1 MTTTLVL
8 PNPTSELG
16 GALEVALAACD
27 AADAISMASFRV
39 PIAVTTKPDSS
50 FVTAADTAVER
61 AIRERIAARF
71 PDHGLVGEE
80 YGEQPSGSG
89 RRWFI
94 DPIDGTHN
102 YMRGVPLFATLLGLE
117 IDGQLV
123 VGAVS
128 APALHRRW
136 FSWQGGGAWAADVIP
151 GGWDRDSAVPI
162 AVSDVADLAASSL
175 VYSSLPSVVAS
186 GLAPG
191 FVDLLGSVWRDR
203 GLGDFYGYLL
213 VAEGAAEAMVEAD
226 LKAWDL
232 AGPRAVLE
240 HAGGRLTDLRGG
252 ADMPARGV
260 LATNGRLH
268 DRFLER
274 LAGEAAEG

>member
-8 PNPTSELG
+8 PDPTSELG
-16 GALEVALAACD
+16 GALEVAMAACD

-39 PIAVTTKPDSS
+39 PIAVTAKPDAS

-61 AIRERIAARF
+61 AVRERIAARF

-80 YGEQPSGSG
+80 YGEQSSGSG

-136 FSWQGGGAWAADVIP
+136 FSWQGGGAWAA
-151 GGWDRDSAVPI
+151 RCRSR
-162 AVSDVADLAASSL
+162 VAGTATRRCRSRSPTSTTWRLRRSCTRPCPASWPPASRRASWTCWAPSGVTAAWATSTATCWSL
-175 VYSSLPSVVAS
+175 R
-186 GLAPG
+186 AP
-191 FVDLLGSVWRDR
+191 
-203 GLGDFYGYLL
+203 
-213 VAEGAAEAMVEAD
+213 
-226 LKAWDL
+226 
-232 AGPRAVLE
+232 
-240 HAGGRLTDLRGG
+240 LR
-252 ADMPARGV
+252 PWSRP
-260 LATNGRLH
+260 T
-268 DRFLER
+268 
-274 LAGEAAEG
+274 

>member
-8 PNPTSELG
+8 PDPTTELG

-27 AADAISMASFRV
+27 AADRISMASFRK
-39 PIAVTTKPDSS
+39 PIAVTAKPDAS

-61 AIRERIAARF
+61 AVRERIAARF

-80 YGEQPSGSG
+80 YGEQLSGSG

-136 FSWQGGGAWAADVIP
+136 FSWQGGGAWAVDVVP
-151 GGWDRDSAVPI
+151 GGWDRDSAVPL
-162 AVSDVADLAASSL
+162 AVSGVDDVAAASL

-213 VAEGAAEAMVEAD
+213 VAEGAAEAMVEAE

-240 HAGGRLTDLRGG
+240 HAGGRLTDLTGG
-252 ADMPARGV
+252 TDMPARGV

-268 DRFLER
+268 DRILAR
-274 LAGEAAEG
+274 LAGGLTEG

>member
-8 PNPTSELG
+8 PDPTSELG

-27 AADAISMASFRV
+27 AADGISMASFRK
-39 PIAVTTKPDSS
+39 PIAVTAKPDAS

-61 AIRERIAARF
+61 VIRERIGARF

-136 FSWQGGGAWAADVIP
+136 FSWQGGGAWAVDVVP

-162 AVSDVADLAASSL
+162 AVSGVDDLASASL

-213 VAEGAAEAMVEAD
+213 VAEGAAEAMVEAE

-240 HAGGRLTDLRGG
+240 HAGGRLTDLTGG
-252 ADMPARGV
+252 TDMPSRGV

-268 DRFLER
+268 DRILAR
-274 LAGEAAEG
+274 LAGGVAEG